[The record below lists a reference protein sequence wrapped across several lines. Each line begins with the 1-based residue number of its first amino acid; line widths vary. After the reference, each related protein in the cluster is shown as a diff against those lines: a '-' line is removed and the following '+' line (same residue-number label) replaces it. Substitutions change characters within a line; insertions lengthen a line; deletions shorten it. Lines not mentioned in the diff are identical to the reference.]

1 MRKWIITFIISIVTL
16 LSAFKAEGQ
25 TITQTYIDP
34 CDNKVYVVTI
44 PFGQNQTIAV
54 IRGKSKIVT
63 LADISSGAFQKWVND
78 IFSTPCTN
86 QSDAIAA
93 AQAAAARAAADAAA
107 RAAADAAAKA
117 AADAAAKASADA
129 AAKASADAAAKASA
143 TAAAAASAPPPP
155 INIPPPPPP
164 VNVAPPPAAPPRR

>member
-63 LADISSGAFQKWVND
+63 LADISSGAFQTWVNSV
-78 IFSTPCTN
+78 FATPCPQN
-86 QSDAIAA
+86 DAIRL
-93 AQAAAARAAADAAA
+93 AQEAAA

-117 AADAAAKASADA
+117 AADAASKAVSYTHLRAHE
-129 AAKASADAAAKASA
+129 
-143 TAAAAASAPPPP
+143 T
-155 INIPPPPPP
+155 N
-164 VNVAPPPAAPPRR
+164 